1 MRTIQEMA
9 GKLSGKKVLMRV
21 DFNVPM
27 DKQTGAITNDLR
39 IRRALPTIRY
49 ALEHGAAVILMSHL
63 GRPKG
68 KPDPRLTL
76 KPIAERL
83 GELLGKEC
91 LFAPDCVGPEAEAA
105 SGALQPGQVLML
117 ENTRYHAEE
126 EADDPEFARR
136 LASLGDVF
144 VSDAFGTVHRAH
156 ASTAGVARYLPSA
169 AGLLVEKEV
178 EYLSKAI
185 ENPPHPYVAVMGGA
199 KVSDKIKVIRNLL
212 PKVDCMLI
220 GGAMAYT
227 FLKQQGLSVGNS
239 KVEDESLE
247 VAAEL
252 LEQGGEKIV
261 LPVDHVCAQKIEA
274 GAEPRTFIKEIPE
287 GWIGLDIGPETTE
300 QFRSRIA
307 TASLVTWN
315 GPLGYFEIDK
325 FAGGTIGVARAMA
338 ECDAI
343 TIVGGGETAEAIEEL
358 GLEERIS
365 HVSTGGGASLEFLA
379 GDKLPGLAVLE

>member
-9 GKLSGKKVLMRV
+9 GRLSGKKVLMRV

-27 DKQTGAITNDLR
+27 DKQTGEITNDLR

-68 KPDPRLTL
+68 KPDPKYTL
-76 KPIAERL
+76 KPVAARL
-83 GELLGKEC
+83 GELMGKEC
-91 LFAPDCVGPEAEAA
+91 KFAPDCIGPQAEAA
-105 SGALQPGQVLML
+105 AKALKPGQVLML

-126 EADDPEFARR
+126 EANDPAFAKK
-136 LASLGDVF
+136 LASLGDLY

-156 ASTAGVARYLPSA
+156 ASTAGVAAYLPSA

-178 EYLSKAI
+178 EYLGKAI
-185 ENPPHPYVAVMGGA
+185 TDPPHPYVAVMGGA
-199 KVSDKIKVIRNLL
+199 KVSDKISVIRNLL
-212 PKVDCMLI
+212 PKVDVMLI

-227 FLKQQGLSVGNS
+227 FLKQQGVSVGKS
-239 KVEDESLE
+239 LVEEDRLE

-252 LEQGGEKIV
+252 LKEGGKKII
-261 LPVDHVCAQKIEA
+261 LPVDHVCAQKIDAEA
-274 GAEPRTFIKEIPE
+274 DSKTFVKEIPE
-287 GWIGLDIGPETTE
+287 GWIGLDIGPKTTE
-300 QFRSRIA
+300 QFRTKIA
-307 TASLVTWN
+307 TAALVTWN

-325 FAGGTIGVARAMA
+325 FANGTIGVARAMA

>member
-105 SGALQPGQVLML
+105 SGALQPGEVLML
-117 ENTRYHAEE
+117 ENTRFHAEE
-126 EADDPEFARR
+126 EADDPDFARR
-136 LASLGDVF
+136 LAALGDVF
-144 VSDAFGTVHRAH
+144 VNDAFGTVHRAH

-315 GPLGYFEIDK
+315 GPLGYFEIDT
-325 FAGGTIGVARAMA
+325 FADGTIGVARAMA

-358 GLEERIS
+358 GLEDRIS

>member
-21 DFNVPM
+21 DFNVPL
-27 DKQTGAITNDLR
+27 DKQTGEITNDLR

-68 KPDPRLTL
+68 KPDPKYTL
-76 KPIAERL
+76 RPVAARL
-83 GELLGKEC
+83 GELMGQEC
-91 LFAPDCVGPEAEAA
+91 KFAADCIGPHAEQAA
-105 SGALQPGQVLML
+105 AALQPGQVLML

-126 EADDPEFARR
+126 EANDPEFAKK
-136 LASLGDVF
+136 LASLGDLF

-156 ASTAGVARYLPSA
+156 ASTAGVASYLPAA

-178 EYLSKAI
+178 EYLSKAT
-185 ENPPHPYVAVMGGA
+185 ESPVHPYVAVMGGA

-227 FLKQQGLSVGNS
+227 FLKYQGISVGNS

-252 LEQGGEKIV
+252 LKMGGDKIV
-261 LPVDHVCAQKIEA
+261 LPVDHVCAQAIDAEA
-274 GAEPRTFIKEIPE
+274 EAKTFIKEIPA
-287 GWIGLDIGPETTE
+287 GWIGLDIGPKTTE
-300 QFRSRIA
+300 EFRSRIA
-307 TASLVTWN
+307 TAALVTWN
-315 GPLGYFEIDK
+315 GPMGYSEIAQ
-325 FAGGTIGVARAMA
+325 FADGTAGVARAMA

-343 TIVGGGETAEAIEEL
+343 TIVGGGETAEAVENL
-358 GLEERIS
+358 GLDERIS

>member
-315 GPLGYFEIDK
+315 GPMGYFEIDT
-325 FAGGTIGVARAMA
+325 FADGTIGVARAMA

-358 GLEERIS
+358 GLEDRIS